1 MFEDYKKDLRDLFQ
15 KFHDDGV
22 FESLYDQL
30 SHGNHYIN
38 VKCSTTWDESTDL
51 FKRIEI
57 VYNLL
62 ILSWEVQGR
71 SFLLLNRISQ
81 PYSHVYHSF

>member
-38 VKCSTTWDESTDL
+38 VKYSTTWDERTDARTFLSLCYLFDHST
-51 FKRIEI
+51 IC
-57 VYNLL
+57 
-62 ILSWEVQGR
+62 S
-71 SFLLLNRISQ
+71 
-81 PYSHVYHSF
+81 

>member
-38 VKCSTTWDESTDL
+38 VNPSEYQPWYGS
-51 FKRIEI
+51 I
-57 VYNLL
+57 
-62 ILSWEVQGR
+62 R
-71 SFLLLNRISQ
+71 S
-81 PYSHVYHSF
+81 